1 MGEDR
6 CMVNGEKRN
15 AKHNGLIM
23 SRNYVEIME
32 GELEKDEK
40 HRRISGTGRS
50 GLSEPAGSLE
60 R

>member
-1 MGEDR
+1 
-6 CMVNGEKRN
+6 
-15 AKHNGLIM
+15 M

-32 GELEKDEK
+32 GEFEKDEK

-50 GLSEPAGSLE
+50 GLSEPAGSLQ